1 MSAGGIMQGIAPF
14 ANLIPVAGPF
24 IAAGLS
30 AAGGAMA
37 NSEGARTGTAA
48 PTIAPGYQSLA
59 DLLKAR
65 AMARLNMGTDMG
77 GFKAAGVNNINGAF
91 SNAAVGTNAGLEARG
106 LATSPVAAAV
116 AGHANTARAAS
127 IAEFLNSVPLIQRQ
141 LQNED
146 MANATSQV
154 RNFGVGQRTV
164 APGSAVAGG
173 LDSAAKM
180 LAFLRGS
187 GVLGAGGGSGS
198 NPFGGIDLNGNV
210 MGPGY

>member
-1 MSAGGIMQGIAPF
+1 MSAGGILQGIAPF
-14 ANLIPVAGPF
+14 ANLIPGVGPLVS
-24 IAAGLS
+24 IGLS
-30 AAGGAMA
+30 AAGGALS
-37 NSEGARTGTAA
+37 NTQGARTGTAA

-91 SNAAVGTNAGLEARG
+91 SNAAMGTNAGLEARG

-127 IAEFLNSVPLIQRQ
+127 IAEFLNTVPLIQRQ

-154 RNFGVGQRTV
+154 RNFGVGQQTV
-164 APGSAVAGG
+164 APGSPVAGG
-173 LDSAAKM
+173 FTSAAEM
-180 LAFLRGS
+180 LAYLNGK
-187 GVLGAGGGSGS
+187 GVLNGMGGGGS
-198 NPFGGIDLNGNV
+198 NTTLTTGGPATI
-210 MGPGY
+210 YS